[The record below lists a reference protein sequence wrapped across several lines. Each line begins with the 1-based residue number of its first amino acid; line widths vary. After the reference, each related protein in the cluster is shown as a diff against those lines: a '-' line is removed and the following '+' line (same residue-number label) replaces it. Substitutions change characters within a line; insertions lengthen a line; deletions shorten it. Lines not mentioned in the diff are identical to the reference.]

1 MEINLLNLRNSINKA
16 YLKVK
21 PNRTQI
27 ETFKKN
33 ITNLFDQVKESET
46 EEFHK
51 NIISEFLKNTYY
63 SPTHYINTKGRY
75 DLVIH
80 NGKDSGSS
88 VGVIFETKKP
98 GNKAEMP
105 ACDNVNSKAFHE
117 LILYYLRE
125 RITNKNIEIKYLV
138 ATNIFEWF
146 IFNANDFEKLVAGD
160 KNPA

>member
-21 PNRTQI
+21 PNRIQI

-33 ITNLFDQVKESET
+33 ITNLFDQIKESES

-63 SPTHYINTKGRY
+63 SPNNYINTKGRN

-80 NGKDSGSS
+80 NGKDSGST
-88 VGVIFETKKP
+88 VGIIFETKKP
-98 GNKAEMP
+98 GNKAEIP
-105 ACDNVNSKAFHE
+105 IPENINSKAFHE
-117 LILYYLRE
+117 LILYFLRE
-125 RITNKNIEIKYLV
+125 SIS
-138 ATNIFEWF
+138 
-146 IFNANDFEKLVAGD
+146 
-160 KNPA
+160 